1 MSREAAFTPPA
12 QELQAPMPQPLL
24 WRILVR
30 PLQAKAVSDGGIALT
45 HKVQQDQEFVTVV
58 GQVVAMGDLA
68 YSSPKLQ
75 DQHNPKVGDWVLY
88 PTYGGQRIELADGRV
103 FVLMNDDAVLCVVDD
118 PEPYRKKL
126 V

>member
-1 MSREAAFTPPA
+1 MSRETAFIPPA
-12 QELQAPMPQPLL
+12 EELKAPLPQPLL

-45 HKVQQDQEFVTVV
+45 QKVQQDQEFVTVV
-58 GQVVAMGDLA
+58 GQVVAMGEQA
-68 YSSPKLQ
+68 FSSPKLH
-75 DQHNPKVGDWVLY
+75 DQNNPTIGSWVLY